1 LKRAGSLC
9 LAQKTKQNNNN
20 KKTQPDMADRKA
32 GEAQKSQWVLL
43 SLELS
48 TVLLVLMSD
57 LSVIPKDENA
67 PLLCRVRS
75 QKQKL

>member
-1 LKRAGSLC
+1 
-9 LAQKTKQNNNN
+9 
-20 KKTQPDMADRKA
+20 MADRKA

>member
-1 LKRAGSLC
+1 
-9 LAQKTKQNNNN
+9 
-20 KKTQPDMADRKA
+20 MADRKA

-67 PLLCRVRS
+67 PLLGRVRS